1 MVALSPELTGNLP
14 TRDERGAQ
22 AGRCEIAA
30 APAPVCQFV
39 ECPLEPVALQVESH
53 ISAFRPGF
61 LLAAR
66 ESGVQQTRPIS
77 GSTGGICRDDIGRL
91 ENRLSETD
99 MRKLTLVQC
108 GQNTAHQNHQDAH
121 ADGGAAGANE
131 RQDRDDR

>member
-1 MVALSPELTGNLP
+1 MP
-14 TRDERGAQ
+14 TRDQRVAQ
-22 AGRCEIAA
+22 AWRCEIAA

-39 ECPLEPVALQVESH
+39 ECPLNPVALRVESH

-66 ESGVQQTRPIS
+66 ESGVQQTSPIS
-77 GSTGGICRDDIGRL
+77 GSTGGICRDDIARL
-91 ENRLSETD
+91 EYWLSETEK
-99 MRKLTLVQC
+99 RKLTLVQG